1 MSTITWLFPG
11 QGSQT
16 VGMGQSLYENS
27 PVARALFE
35 EADEVLGFALSRLM
49 FEGEKAE
56 LDQTINT
63 QPALYVHSVAAFRA
77 ARAEGTLP
85 DAAFAAGHSLGEYS
99 ALAAV
104 ESLSFADGLRLVRER
119 GRLMKMAGDANPGGM
134 AAILNLD
141 DTTVARLCTD
151 ASTGD
156 EKVQVANYNSPGQVV
171 ISGAKPAVQRAME
184 AATAAGARKVVPLD
198 ISIAA
203 HSPLMSIA
211 QTPLAE
217 QIDATPIHAPVI
229 PVVGNTTA
237 TPLTTPDDIRAELK
251 AQLMGSVRWTDTV
264 AFLATQG
271 VDTVIEIGSGEVL
284 VGLVK
289 RIHREMNRLT
299 LGTWE
304 QINERGKI

>member
-1 MSTITWLFPG
+1 MSTIAWLFPG
-11 QGSQT
+11 QGSQSI
-16 VGMGQSLYENS
+16 GMGQSLYENS
-27 PVARALFE
+27 AVARELFN
-35 EADEVLGFALSRLM
+35 EADAVLGFALSRLM
-49 FEGEKAE
+49 FEGDKAE

-85 DAAFAAGHSLGEYS
+85 DALFAAGHSLGEYS

-119 GRLMKMAGDANPGGM
+119 GRLMKMAGEANPGGM

-141 DTTVARLCTD
+141 DATVAQLCVD
-151 ASTGD
+151 ASSDD

-171 ISGAKPAVQRAME
+171 ISGAKAAVERAMQ
-184 AATAAGARKVVPLD
+184 AATAAGARKVVALD

-203 HSPLMSIA
+203 HSPLMAIA
-211 QTPLAE
+211 HPPLSA
-217 QIDATPIHAPVI
+217 QIDSTSIHPPIIPVI
-229 PVVGNTTA
+229 GNTTA
-237 TPLTTPDDIRAELK
+237 APLTTPDELRAELK
-251 AQLMGSVRWTDTV
+251 AQLMGSVYWTNTV
-264 AFLATQG
+264 NFLAAQG

-289 RIHREMNRLT
+289 RINKELRRST
-299 LGTWE
+299 IGTWE
-304 QINERGKI
+304 QMKRGE

>member
-1 MSTITWLFPG
+1 MSTIAWLFPG
-11 QGSQT
+11 QGSQS

-27 PVARALFE
+27 AVARALFD

-49 FEGEKAE
+49 FEGEKVE

-63 QPALYVHSVAAFRA
+63 QPALYVHSVATFRA

-85 DAAFAAGHSLGEYS
+85 DAVFAAGHSLGEYS

-119 GRLMKMAGDANPGGM
+119 GRLMKMAGEANPGGM

-141 DTTVARLCTD
+141 DATVAQVCAA
-151 ASTGD
+151 ASTDD

-171 ISGAKPAVQRAME
+171 ISGAKVAVQRAME
-184 AATAAGARKVVPLD
+184 AATTAGARKVVALD

-203 HSPLMSIA
+203 HSPLMEIA
-211 QTPLAE
+211 HAPLSA
-217 QIDATPIHAPVI
+217 QIDSTAIHPPTIPVI
-229 PVVGNTTA
+229 GNTTA
-237 TPLTTPDDIRAELK
+237 SPLTTPDEIRAELK

-264 AFLATQG
+264 NFLATQG

-289 RIHREMNRLT
+289 RINKEIRRSAI
-299 LGTWE
+299 GTWE
-304 QINERGKI
+304 QIKSGE